1 MYGVVCL
8 KKNTPKI
15 YINLFCF
22 EIDMNMHYLFLGVI
36 FKIFYIYLQKY
47 LQEAR
52 SKSMRQPKLSDMSQ
66 SAMIQTNWKFVE
78 TLLQEVK
85 TKVNSG
91 NENLL

>member
-1 MYGVVCL
+1 
-8 KKNTPKI
+8 
-15 YINLFCF
+15 
-22 EIDMNMHYLFLGVI
+22 
-36 FKIFYIYLQKY
+36 
-47 LQEAR
+47 
-52 SKSMRQPKLSDMSQ
+52 MRQPKLSDMSQ